1 LVEEIILRGI
11 VFRITEERLG
21 TWLALAISALLFA
34 LLHLA
39 SPNVTLVSAI
49 VAGLEG
55 GVLLSAAYV
64 LTSRLWLPVGI
75 HFAWDFSQDALFNA
89 NGLMQ
94 ANLIGPSLLSGGESG
109 IEESI
114 LALLL
119 CWMISAYLLLL
130 ARQRGHIVQ
139 PSWSAARQRDPP

>member
-49 VAGLEG
+49 VAGLER

-119 CWMISAYLLLL
+119 CLLISAYLLLL
-130 ARQRGHIVQ
+130 ARQR
-139 PSWSAARQRDPP
+139 DPP

>member
-1 LVEEIILRGI
+1 MEEIILRGI

-55 GVLLSAAYV
+55 GCPLLRRVRA
-64 LTSRLWLPVGI
+64 
-75 HFAWDFSQDALFNA
+75 D
-89 NGLMQ
+89 
-94 ANLIGPSLLSGGESG
+94 E
-109 IEESI
+109 
-114 LALLL
+114 
-119 CWMISAYLLLL
+119 
-130 ARQRGHIVQ
+130 
-139 PSWSAARQRDPP
+139 